1 MKKAEAIERLHN
13 LQSLEEDNISD
24 CIGMWYKGIKEDYD
38 EALQMAIEALKKQD
52 DEPVGCYGCVHER
65 HGNQVCDACSR
76 SCLDRYVGGRF
87 R

>member
-1 MKKAEAIERLHN
+1 MTIAEAIQRLHN
-13 LQSLEEDNISD
+13 LQSLDEFDLSVI
-24 CIGMWYKGIKEDYD
+24 IGDWYKGIKDNYD